1 MKVTIEQIEATLRE
15 QKIDP
20 KVIIKIVN
28 DLEAAAQ
35 EEKADRAA
43 TGKRP
48 KSQFVLLSTTLGLGY
63 ALQVEA
69 EAAPTEILPRIQA
82 AATDF
87 NQSKRGRKVPVSTVG
102 EALEHL
108 PAKWFK
114 TTDGKKLAV
123 KTRQAVPILTVPNA
137 LAL

>member
-1 MKVTIEQIEATLRE
+1 MKVSIEQIEATLRD

-28 DLEAAAQ
+28 DLEAAAK

-48 KSQFVLLSTTLGLGY
+48 KSQFVLLSTTPGLGY
-63 ALQVEA
+63 ALQMEA
-69 EAAPTEILPRIQA
+69 EAAPTEALPRIQA
-82 AATDF
+82 AANSF
-87 NQSKRGRKVPVSTVG
+87 NATKKGRRVPVATVG
-102 EALEHL
+102 ETLENV
-108 PAKWFK
+108 PARWFK
-114 TTDGKKLAV
+114 TDDGRKLSV
-123 KTRQAVPILTVPNA
+123 KTKLAVPILTVANA